1 MTNKIIL
8 RNQKTVFFIFMV
20 VSVGLR
26 FFSFFPSVLDH
37 DESTYLIIGRDILH
51 GKSLYSDVTDTK
63 PVGIFLFYAGL
74 EFLFGSSIFWK
85 RFAFAILVGVT
96 GFLISRI
103 SKKLFHQDKV
113 AFAAGLIYII
123 YTSIWTYHGRSPNT
137 ELLFNFFTASS
148 LLLLLKKNTWNY
160 LLAGLFMGMGFMVKY
175 LVLFDFAAFLLFFF
189 IMEMKERENR
199 LKLVIWW
206 RFVLS
211 GLFFVIPFVLTNLY
225 FWMGNHF
232 EDFYYI
238 TYILPGNYGSNPSI
252 LRYLIMLL
260 DLTAKFLPISFVVFY
275 VIFSKNKFPA
285 AQYKWFFILWI
296 AAIFVAM
303 YLPGQEFSHCTIQLM
318 LPLSLI
324 AALFFHPEF
333 KTDKITGKLFSKK
346 YGIPALLLLLL
357 GIQVI
362 TFQNEVIKPDY
373 EQEVAD
379 YLSQNMKKN
388 DGLYVS
394 NYHQIV
400 YYLLGIDSPTKFVH
414 STLLYEESHAKA
426 FKVNANREIKRIINT
441 KPRFVIIK
449 SPNKLVEDLIRKNY
463 RLIKMF
469 NHKRIK
475 IYEKEG

>member
-1 MTNKIIL
+1 MIKNIALLNQNKL
-8 RNQKTVFFIFMV
+8 LFIFII
-20 VSVGLR
+20 VSVALR

-37 DESTYLIIGRDILH
+37 DESTYMIIGRDILH

-74 EFLFGSSIFWK
+74 EFLFGNSIFWK
-85 RFAFAILVGVT
+85 RFIFAILVGVT

-103 SKKLFHQDKV
+103 SRKLFHQDKV
-113 AFAAGLIYII
+113 AFAAGLIYIF

-148 LLLLLKKNTWNY
+148 LLLFLKKNTWNY
-160 LLAGLFMGMGFMVKY
+160 MFAGLFMGMGFMIKY

-189 IMEMKERENR
+189 ILDMKDRENR
-199 LKLVIWW
+199 QNVKLWS
-206 RFVLS
+206 RYLLS
-211 GLFFVIPFVLTNLY
+211 GLFFVIPFALTNLY

-238 TYILPGNYGSNPSI
+238 TYILPGNYGSNPSGV
-252 LRYLIMLL
+252 RYLIMLL
-260 DLTAKFLPISFVVFY
+260 DLTAKFLPISFLVFY
-275 VIFSKNKFPA
+275 VIFSKNKFPV

-296 AAIFVAM
+296 SAVFVAM
-303 YLPGQEFSHCTIQLM
+303 YLPGKEYSHYTIQLM

-333 KTDKITGKLFSKK
+333 KTDRITEKLFSKK
-346 YGIPALLLLLL
+346 YGIPAIVAILLV
-357 GIQVI
+357 IQI
-362 TFQNEVIKPDY
+362 IDFRSEVVKPDY

-379 YLSQNMKKN
+379 YLSQNMEKD

-394 NYHQIV
+394 NYSQIV

-414 STLLYEESHAKA
+414 PSLLFTDNSKA
-426 FKVNANREIKRIINT
+426 FDINPNQEIKRIINT
-441 KPRFVIIK
+441 KPKFVIVK
-449 SPNKLVEDLIRKNY
+449 TPNKLLEDLIRRNY
-463 RLIKMF
+463 RLVKMF
-469 NHKRIK
+469 NHKRIR
-475 IYEKEG
+475 IYEKKG